1 MIDIKNVT
9 KKFGKLRAVDS
20 VSLAAGEGEALALL
34 GTNGAG
40 KSTLIKCILGLLDF
54 AGEITINRISV
65 KAAPR
70 AAKSLIGYLPQEPVF
85 YDMRASDI
93 MRFFGRIRRAGPDE
107 CAAALEKAGLTEHS
121 HKYASELSGGM
132 RQRLSFAVALLSSP
146 KFLILDEPT
155 SNLDAGGR
163 AEFLCRIKE
172 YKEAGNT
179 VIFSSH
185 RLDEVDYLADRA
197 VVMRNGSIV
206 FDGEPGNLGRAS
218 GLGTRIVLRIAR
230 EDVSRAEEA
239 LARAGIIAHSRNGG
253 GLVVEAPVGDAV
265 RPIIELTARD
275 IPVLGFTV
283 EGPTMESILEGAG
296 ESILEGAGR
305 DGS

>member
-9 KKFGKLRAVDS
+9 KKFGKLTAVDS

-54 AGEITINRISV
+54 TGEIKIGGISV
-65 KAAPR
+65 TADPR

-93 MRFFGRIRRAGPDE
+93 MRFFGRIRGAGTEE
-107 CAAALEKAGLTEHS
+107 CAAALDKAGLTEHS

-132 RQRLSFAVALLSSP
+132 RQRLSFAISLLSRP
-146 KFLILDEPT
+146 RFLLLDEPT

-163 AEFLCRIKE
+163 AEFLRLIKE

-179 VIFSSH
+179 VVFSSH

-197 VVMRNGSIV
+197 VVMRNGRIV
-206 FDGEPGNLGRAS
+206 FDGGPGNLRRAS
-218 GLGTRIVLRIAR
+218 GLATKIVLRIAH
-230 EDVSRAEEA
+230 EDLTRAEKV
-239 LARAGIIAHSRNGG
+239 LAHAGIGAHSRNGG
-253 GLVVEAPVGDAV
+253 GLVVEAPGGDAV
-265 RPIIELTARD
+265 RPIVELASSD
-275 IPVLGFTV
+275 IAVLGFTV
-283 EGPTMESILEGAG
+283 EEPTMESILEGAG